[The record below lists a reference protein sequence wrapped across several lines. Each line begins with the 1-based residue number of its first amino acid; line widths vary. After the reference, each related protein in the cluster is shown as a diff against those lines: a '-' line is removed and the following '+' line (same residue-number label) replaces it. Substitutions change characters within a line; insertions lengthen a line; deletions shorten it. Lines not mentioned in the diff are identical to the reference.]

1 MGNPWFL
8 FGKWSANGGVST
20 SLCMFNRRFF
30 RGWDRGPSLEV
41 RCIPFISASPL
52 HRWCAIGGQVGLLQS
67 HKCPA
72 YGITV
77 SHISHVYIII
87 YTHIYTY
94 RTSCITGW
102 TYGNIWG
109 DIPVGNGFSAEKNWS
124 TSPTGPSKSS
134 PWIVGD
140 FPAHVWPQGGALNY
154 ALVMSK

>member
-1 MGNPWFL
+1 MKNPHHQGFQRPEEKQLTPGVMIQKYMENPWRTHGSRLENDLQMVGFPH
-8 FGKWSANGGVST
+8 
-20 SLCMFNRRFF
+20 LCVCLTGRFF

-72 YGITV
+72 YDGITV

-109 DIPVGNGFSAEKNWS
+109 GH
-124 TSPTGPSKSS
+124 PS
-134 PWIVGD
+134 W
-140 FPAHVWPQGGALNY
+140 
-154 ALVMSK
+154 

>member
-1 MGNPWFL
+1 MTSGNMSCCISVGFFFRWMGWSANEKPHIIRGSNDQKKSSLPWGNDPKIYGKPMENPWFS

-87 YTHIYTY
+87 YTHIHI
-94 RTSCITGW
+94 S
-102 TYGNIWG
+102 N
-109 DIPVGNGFSAEKNWS
+109 
-124 TSPTGPSKSS
+124 
-134 PWIVGD
+134 
-140 FPAHVWPQGGALNY
+140 
-154 ALVMSK
+154 